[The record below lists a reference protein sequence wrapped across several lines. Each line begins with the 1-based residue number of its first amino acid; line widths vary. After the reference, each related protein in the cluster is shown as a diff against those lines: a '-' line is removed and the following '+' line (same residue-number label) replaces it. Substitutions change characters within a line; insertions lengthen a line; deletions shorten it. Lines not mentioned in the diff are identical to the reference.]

1 MCRKVETTE
10 LLEVEIP
17 TKEEAEIEATGLAM
31 KLILC
36 PEAFNMLELARLKE
50 ILKAEGYMD

>member
-1 MCRKVETTE
+1 VETTE

-50 ILKAEGYMD
+50 ILTAEGYMV